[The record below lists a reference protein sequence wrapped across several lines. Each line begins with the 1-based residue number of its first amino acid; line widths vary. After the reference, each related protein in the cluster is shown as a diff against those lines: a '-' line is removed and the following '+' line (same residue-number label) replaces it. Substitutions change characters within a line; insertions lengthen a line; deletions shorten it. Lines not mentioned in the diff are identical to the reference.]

1 MANAIVH
8 DNRKVQT
15 TDCFETMG
23 INCYCTLHREP
34 EDHSGTYP
42 CRGRLK
48 YDSQIVLPVRCGT
61 SFHNNTIL
69 VFTTIQYQFSQQ
81 YKTNFHNTRPVF
93 TTIQDQF
100 SQQQDQ
106 VSQQYKTSL
115 YSNTGPVFTT
125 IQDQFLQYKTGF
137 CNNTT
142 PVFTTMQNQF
152 SQYKTGFCN
161 NRRLVFTTIQ
171 DQFSQQYKTSFHNT
185 RPVFTTIQD
194 PFSQQY
200 KTSFH
205 SNTRHLVTEIKIMC
219 ILIVNFLDGARE
231 LKYFVMD

>member
-106 VSQQYKTSL
+106 VSQQYKTSFH
-115 YSNTGPVFTT
+115 SN
-125 IQDQFLQYKTGF
+125 KTRF
-137 CNNTT
+137 HNNTR
-142 PVFTTMQNQF
+142 PVCTA
-152 SQYKTGFCN
+152 
-161 NRRLVFTTIQ
+161 IQ
-171 DQFSQQYKTSFHNT
+171 DQFSQQYKTNFCNTRPVFATIQHQFSQQCKTNFHNT
-185 RPVFTTIQD
+185 RPVFATIED
-194 PFSQQY
+194 
-200 KTSFH
+200 
-205 SNTRHLVTEIKIMC
+205 
-219 ILIVNFLDGARE
+219 
-231 LKYFVMD
+231 